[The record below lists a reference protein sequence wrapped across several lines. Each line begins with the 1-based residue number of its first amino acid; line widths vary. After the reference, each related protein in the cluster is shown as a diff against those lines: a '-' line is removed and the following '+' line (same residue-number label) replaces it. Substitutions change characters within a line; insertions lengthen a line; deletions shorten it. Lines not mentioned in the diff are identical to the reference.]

1 MASPSATRR
10 QDSVSA
16 ATSAIRLQNELLS
29 SISSRPVSVRP
40 LSLPEP
46 SYSWN
51 SIIISR
57 HRSENHLDRRP
68 QASYDTQ
75 NHLSGRDYDGHGTLT
90 FSHDHTYSDNS
101 AYLPPVLLDEAEP
114 QVPLMQ
120 TTTNRQSISSYHPGT
135 VTISFSANMHVS
147 SEDEVDPV
155 EEAMLGHV
163 LSKGRALSLAEL
175 DGAHFS

>member
-10 QDSVSA
+10 QDSVST
-16 ATSAIRLQNELLS
+16 ATSAIRLQNELSS
-29 SISSRPVSVRP
+29 SISSHPVSVCP

-46 SYSWN
+46 SYLRN
-51 SIIISR
+51 SIIISKR
-57 HRSENHLDRRP
+57 RSENHLGHRP

-75 NHLSGRDYDGHGTLT
+75 NHLSERDYDGHETLI

-120 TTTNRQSISSYHPGT
+120 TTTNRQSISLYHPEM
-135 VTISFSANMHVS
+135 VIISFSANMHVS
-147 SEDEVDPV
+147 GEDKVDPV
-155 EEAMLGHV
+155 KEAMLEHI

-175 DGAHFS
+175 NGAHFL